1 MTASETRLQDGGG
14 GRDAILVEVADDG
27 PGIPADVREK
37 VFDVFFTTKPQGS
50 GLGLAIVKRIVDAH
64 DGRLDLHT
72 SARRARGCGSRCR
85 SRASRTRSER
95 THTAVSGRAQER
107 GSTEWDGF

>member
-1 MTASETRLQDGGG
+1 
-14 GRDAILVEVADDG
+14 
-27 PGIPADVREK
+27 VREK

-72 SARRARGCGSRCR
+72 SAEG
-85 SRASRTRSER
+85 TRVRVTLPLAGLE
-95 THTAVSGRAQER
+95 
-107 GSTEWDGF
+107 DGQ